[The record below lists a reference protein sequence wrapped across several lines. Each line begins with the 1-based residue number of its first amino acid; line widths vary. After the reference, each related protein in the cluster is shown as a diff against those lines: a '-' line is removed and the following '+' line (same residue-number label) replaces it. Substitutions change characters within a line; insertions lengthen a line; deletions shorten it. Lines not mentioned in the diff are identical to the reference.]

1 MPPGSAPVCA
11 SPINA
16 AFPINAAPATHAA
29 SPINAAP
36 ATHAAPD
43 TVPLAIRTGGVDL
56 PDETLLRAEA
66 KLQRLA
72 VHLAKVAPIDRA
84 EVRFSEPPT
93 APKAARV
100 RCELT
105 ILTILTVTILGSPA
119 AVTMHPHGH
128 TLKTAASGPDPAA
141 AVDRAMHKMEH
152 RIAKFKGRIHAR
164 SHPRRRRQLDS
175 SPDRASAHGA
185 VDHADENHAR
195 IVKTKQSASKPMTPE
210 EAVLHMEHM
219 ERMALAG
226 SGFFLFT
233 NAETNKAAVVYR
245 RGDGFIGLI
254 DAVS

>member
-1 MPPGSAPVCA
+1 MGGMPSGSAPVCA
-11 SPINA
+11 PNSYAPS
-16 AFPINAAPATHAA
+16 NAAPPANLA
-29 SPINAAP
+29 STVNPAAP
-36 ATHAAPD
+36 
-43 TVPLAIRTGGVDL
+43 VPLAIRTGGVDL
-56 PDETLLRAEA
+56 PDETLVRAEA
-66 KLQRLA
+66 KLERLA
-72 VHLAKVAPIDRA
+72 VQLGRVAPISRA

-93 APKAARV
+93 APKPARV

-105 ILTILTVTILGSPA
+105 ILSILTSRAT
-119 AVTMHPHGH
+119 VTMHPHGH
-128 TLKTAASGPDPAA
+128 TLKTAASGPDPTA
-141 AVDRAMHKMEH
+141 AVDRAMHKMEQ
-152 RIAKFKGRIHAR
+152 RIAKFKGRVHAR

-195 IVKTKQSASKPMTPE
+195 IVKTKQSAGTPMTPE

-226 SGFFLFT
+226 NGFFLFT